1 MRKVLEQGLPRL
13 GLGTELIPALEA
25 FSRLLLEKNQVMN
38 LTAITEPR
46 EVARLHLLDS
56 RSLLPL
62 AALADLR
69 GKRVVD
75 VGTGAGFPGVPVAIA
90 RPAVQMT
97 LLDSL
102 GKRVEFLRESC
113 GALGLANAAC
123 VQARAEEFARE
134 RRESFDAALSRAVA
148 ALPILCEL
156 CLPLVKV
163 GGRFLAM
170 KSSHSQ
176 EEIDSAQRAIEIL
189 GGRTAWVRD
198 YTIPG
203 TEVAHRVVCVEKIRE
218 TPERYPRRFAVMK
231 KQRLA

>member
-56 RSLLPL
+56 LSLLPL
-62 AALADLR
+62 A
-69 GKRVVD
+69 GTVVD

-113 GALGLANAAC
+113 GALGLTNTAC

-176 EEIDSAQRAIEIL
+176 EEIDSARRAIEIL

>member
-1 MRKVLEQGLPRL
+1 M
-13 GLGTELIPALEA
+13 
-25 FSRLLLEKNQVMN
+25 
-38 LTAITEPR
+38 
-46 EVARLHLLDS
+46 
-56 RSLLPL
+56 
-62 AALADLR
+62 
-69 GKRVVD
+69 
-75 VGTGAGFPGVPVAIA
+75 
-90 RPAVQMT
+90 
-97 LLDSL
+97 
-102 GKRVEFLRESC
+102 
-113 GALGLANAAC
+113 
-123 VQARAEEFARE
+123 
-134 RRESFDAALSRAVA
+134 A

-176 EEIDSAQRAIEIL
+176 EEIDSARRAIEIL

>member
-1 MRKVLEQGLPRL
+1 MRQTLEQGLPEL
-13 GLGTELIPALEA
+13 GMGIGLIPRLAGFAELVLE
-25 FSRLLLEKNQVMN
+25 RNQVMN
-38 LTAITEPR
+38 LTAITEPKD
-46 EVARLHLLDS
+46 VAALHLLDS
-56 RSLLPL
+56 LEL
-62 AALADLR
+62 AALAGLEAGR
-69 GKRVVD
+69 LVD
-75 VGTGAGFPGVPVAIA
+75 VGCGAGFPGVPTAIA
-90 RPAVQMT
+90 RPGLQVT

-102 GKRVEFLRESC
+102 GKRVDFLREAC
-113 GALGLANAAC
+113 GKLGLENVEC
-123 VQARAEEFARE
+123 IHQRAEEFAGA
-134 RRESFDAALSRAVA
+134 RREAFDFAVSRAVA
-148 ALPILCEL
+148 ALPVLCEL

-163 GGRFLAM
+163 GGQFLAM

-176 EEIDSAQRAIEIL
+176 EEIDSARRAIEIL

>member
-1 MRKVLEQGLPRL
+1 MRKTLEQGLPEL
-13 GLGTELIPALEA
+13 GLEPACIPALES
-25 FSRLLLEKNQVMN
+25 FSRALLEKNQVMN
-38 LTAITEPR
+38 LTAITDPR
-46 EVARLHLLDS
+46 DVAALHLLDS
-56 RSLLPL
+56 L
-62 AALADLR
+62 ALVKLAGLESQ
-69 GKRVVD
+69 RVVD

-113 GALGLANAAC
+113 GALGLTNAAC

-176 EEIDSAQRAIEIL
+176 EEIDSARRAIEIL